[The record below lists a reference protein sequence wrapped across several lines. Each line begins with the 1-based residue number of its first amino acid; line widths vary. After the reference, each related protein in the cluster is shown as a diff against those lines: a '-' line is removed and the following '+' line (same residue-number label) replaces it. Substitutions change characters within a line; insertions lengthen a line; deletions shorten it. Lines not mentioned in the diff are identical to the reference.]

1 MKKYILL
8 LLLNIHGM
16 ILTSHGQYTYKTYFK
31 GLRNYTRES
40 CYYINNKYYFLT
52 GIYNP
57 NLSRYINSEIIIDST
72 GSTLQPNIPSN
83 YFFDT
88 SIIIHT
94 SIFST
99 QRDSIVFF
107 QDGDIGG
114 LYIQRVNVLSQS
126 RRSVKIGGAYYET
139 NYGLSYDQSKLFYYC
154 WNAPQGA
161 HHAVVFDDT
170 LKYLHSFSLPNTSES
185 FIGMHALDDGSYIAG
200 INNSN
205 TGSLIARFDSARNV
219 LWCNKYLPNN
229 SIIFG
234 GTHNANN
241 TFTYF
246 GLEDTSGALIN
257 RNFFMFTIDED
268 GTLVWSKMITGTPT
282 SFPFISAW
290 GLAVKSYICKT
301 VNDGF
306 LLAFPWY
313 NGNTTTDLL
322 LVKLDANG
330 DTLWAKAHGGV
341 ATSEFVYKAQETPDR
356 GFIIKGITSGGGGTT
371 PSVSANVY
379 IIKTDSMGSTATQ
392 CDERYLPITV
402 SSSVL
407 TPVPQSLSLQSFTPI
422 LSSLPMLV
430 NGQLPAPAA
439 YDACVLTPQGIQNKE
454 AVVSIAIYPNPST
467 GIFNLEFEDATV
479 KEIEVYTMQGRSVYK
494 ARVNSQT
501 TSINLAH
508 LSAGLYYVQATT
520 AQGTGTVKLV
530 KE

>member
-31 GLRNYTRES
+31 AVDDYYKESSYFYNNQFHFFDFKEDPNLNYNVKGEIILDS
-40 CYYINNKYYFLT
+40 VGNLLNPISSFIYYF
-52 GIYNP
+52 
-57 NLSRYINSEIIIDST
+57 
-72 GSTLQPNIPSN
+72 
-83 YFFDT
+83 DT
-88 SIIIHT
+88 AFIS
-94 SIFST
+94 SSPLFSY
-99 QRDSIVFF
+99 QKDSIVFL
-107 QDGDIGG
+107 QDKVGGDS
-114 LYIQRVNVLSQS
+114 YILRVTLNSNDGRSVNV
-126 RRSVKIGGAYYET
+126 KGARHEFK
-139 NYGLSYDQSKLFYYC
+139 YGLSYDHSKLFYYC

-185 FIGMHALDDGSYIAG
+185 FIGMHALDDGSYVAG

-341 ATSEFVYKAQETPDR
+341 ATSEFVYKAQETPDH
-356 GFIIKGITSGGGGTT
+356 GFIIKGITSGGGGTSPT
-371 PSVSANVY
+371 VSYNVY

-439 YDACVLTPQGIQNKE
+439 YDACVLTPQGIENKE